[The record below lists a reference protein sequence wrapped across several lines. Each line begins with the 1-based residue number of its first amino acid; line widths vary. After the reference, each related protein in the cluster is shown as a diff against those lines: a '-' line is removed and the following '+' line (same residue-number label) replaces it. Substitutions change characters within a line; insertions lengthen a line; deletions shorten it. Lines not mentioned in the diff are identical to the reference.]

1 MYNPQPQWV
10 PQARQYEFGHYENNV
25 LADVAKWMTV
35 AAVVNA
41 LGMLSP
47 LNVEGTLGGV
57 LTLVVSLLLW
67 MGASAFRRVV
77 STQGNDVTH
86 LMEALDRLTTVLTL
100 RSVARLVGFALA
112 AVLATMALL
121 AFVAIGSLPP
131 DVR

>member
-10 PQARQYEFGHYENNV
+10 PQARQYEFGHYENSV
-25 LADVAKWMTV
+25 FGDVAKWMTV
-35 AAVVNA
+35 AAVVNV
-41 LGMLSP
+41 LGMLTP
-47 LNVEGTLGGV
+47 LHVEGTLGGV

-112 AVLATMALL
+112 AVLTTMALL
-121 AFVAIGSLPP
+121 AFVALDSLPP
-131 DVR
+131 NVR

>member
-10 PQARQYEFGHYENNV
+10 PQARQYEFGRYENSV
-25 LADVAKWMTV
+25 FGDVARWMTV

-41 LGMLSP
+41 LGLLTP
-47 LNVEGTLGGV
+47 LHVEGALGGV

-100 RSVARLVGFALA
+100 RSVARIVGFALA
-112 AVLATMALL
+112 AVLVTMALL
-121 AFVAIGSLPP
+121 AFVALESL
-131 DVR
+131 R